1 MSEEIKLVDNEKQVS
16 YKPAS
21 DNCQVLN
28 TVVPKSMAIE
38 QQKFNDRLR
47 IEVGDVDEY
56 VAKKL
61 RYANKD
67 SLCLDKD
74 EKAPDLSKGRTGK
87 FSAEQIDAIAT
98 AIWNHENNG
107 DAIIIADQTGVG
119 KGRIG
124 AGLLRYAYFEK
135 KKIPLFF
142 TEKKHLVNDIFRD
155 LRDIGFDVGVSIG
168 KYEKVKV
175 DKVFTEKDILII
187 LLSDLKKLKG
197 NDISELKVD
206 YSFPDDDEFNINF
219 LIDYLKG
226 SELSAK
232 AAQFDIEGLAEDL
245 KERYEQ
251 EILTNG
257 IYKTVVTPKSEFAYQ
272 QELDEELEKGKVQF
286 RPFLL
291 NSDSFIYDGEGN
303 IYYEKI
309 STKEYEAIYRKNDFG
324 KFDTITFDDIELP
337 SKFKMIGL
345 PYSQI
350 SSGVKIDLP
359 NGGSVDTAKGILLKK
374 YSLNSL
380 LVMDEAHNASGINST
395 GVISKTGE
403 FIRVLMNYSSMV
415 TFISA
420 TFSKRAENMP
430 LYASKT
436 SVREA
441 NLMDDE
447 LVNLFRTGGNSLQES
462 VAAELVR
469 NGQLIRREKLIE
481 GEPPLYLNES
491 LDSQN
496 GMNQIAKL
504 NRVAPVFI
512 EIREFADKVKKAFK
526 DVMEDVSEDDKKKYT
541 FGGNVNR
548 LTFNLFNFFLLGLKV
563 NQTISEAI
571 SNLKNG
577 KKTVITVASTM
588 ESALNNFKKDYLST
602 SKNENQYKVGDE
614 VKNDF
619 SLYMLYLIRYCLT
632 INKIEQVVDD
642 AGRIELVPTK
652 LDIMTSE
659 DVVASNVYNEVK
671 EEYSKLINEISR
683 LYFGISISPIDSIK
697 NGIAN
702 AGYKIDEITG
712 RQRQI
717 VFKDGDQSVGIISS
731 RKIPKVEDV
740 VSKFNNNELDCLI
753 INQSGA
759 TGISLHAKP
768 TEKVN
773 IVYDNAPTTLDN
785 KQEVKARAMIITQM
799 ELDINKEV
807 QKLGRINRTGQVYQP
822 SFTYLTS
829 VIPSEARLNAMM
841 EKKLRSLSA
850 NVNADQNQSNNL
862 FESEDFFSDIAI
874 DPCNKAIDATPD
886 FKVEKVKT
894 AIDIYNLTKLL
905 YFINFDTQRIFYE
918 KFTSFLNEEI
928 TSQIEMGTYKGKMS
942 FKDYSSV
949 SLEKYPFFLGN
960 NDAKT
965 SFGGHSVL
973 EKCEVTMFENKNL
986 EFNIKNKI
994 QDFLDIKFYDEN
1006 YNVKTISYS
1015 SVDKYKEEFLKLIEL
1030 ELKKEAD
1037 SSSKNADKYNTL
1049 NLGLSEEI
1057 KKLKEGLSKYND
1069 LEKAIEIENE
1079 VKSKNSLIKEK
1090 QTEISTAASEGDM
1103 EKLTSLGAEIK
1114 SIKDEL
1120 APLQEKLTKYEDILT
1135 KKSEF
1140 KEVLK
1145 EIKDKEDEIESNN
1158 RYNERMLKRL
1168 DDIKNNV
1175 LKIKEF
1181 LDLIGVVSVLKT
1193 SEEESVW
1200 DTTESKINYSYK
1212 EIKSDYCVV
1221 TKFSVD
1227 FTSLNLN
1234 AMSNFTVGLATITE
1248 TENLA
1253 LSKFLETSAERKP
1266 LYAIKSLGYSY
1277 ENSWNK
1283 IAGKVDTS
1291 YKGVKYIAY
1300 GSMLST
1306 FKLTSNNGYN
1316 GSVIKYSTKEGAI
1329 RIGIEIENRLLD
1341 ERAQKYLYDE
1351 INSRYSSNLAYPI
1364 YFSTNPHNVK
1374 RYINDYLNSAT
1385 SDVYFE
1391 ILTSSGETFI
1401 KFNPYS
1407 DYCSV
1412 YSQKGLN
1419 SKLITDLI
1427 YSSFKRNGL
1436 HTDYEYNKNSVF
1448 AKSNPSNLFSGTRR
1462 IYGLGTPFVQF
1473 FPCSITNVKYSSE
1486 AFVYD
1491 AILEIYKS
1499 DFFKFLEMLYDK
1511 KIFPSSITLTL
1522 TTSNKY
1528 FEQFKEDYIFEQFKD
1543 DILKIEETA
1552 SGVDFVDEAN
1562 GNSKIELIAEKL
1574 IKLLQ

>member
-1 MSEEIKLVDNEKQVS
+1 MSEEIKLVDNDKQVS

-61 RYANKD
+61 HYANKD

-74 EKAPDLSKGRTGK
+74 ENVPDLSKGRTGK

-124 AGLLRYAYFEK
+124 AGLLRYAYLEK
-135 KKIPLFF
+135 KTIPLFF

-155 LRDIGFDVGVSIG
+155 LRDIGFDVGVPIG
-168 KYEKVKV
+168 KIEKVKI

-187 LLSDLKKLKG
+187 LIKDLKKLKD

-206 YSFPDDDEFNINF
+206 YSFPDDDAFNINF

-226 SELSAK
+226 EELSAN

-251 EILTNG
+251 EIMTNG
-257 IYKTVVTPKSEFAYQ
+257 VYKTSISRKLEHVYTEEIKSAKA
-272 QELDEELEKGKVQF
+272 KGKVEF

-291 NSDSFIYDGEGN
+291 NTDSFIYDGEGN

-309 STKEYEAIYRKNDFG
+309 SPKDYDAIYRKKDFG

-337 SKFKMIGL
+337 SQFKMIGL

-350 SSGVKIDLP
+350 SSGVKTELP
-359 NGGSVDTAKGILLKK
+359 NGDFIDTAKGILLKK
-374 YSLNSL
+374 YSNNSV

-415 TFISA
+415 TFVSA

-441 NLMDDE
+441 NLTDDD
-447 LVNLFRTGGNSLQES
+447 LVNLFRKGGNSLQES

-526 DVMEDVSEDDKKKYT
+526 DVMENASAADKDTYT

-588 ESALNNFKKDYLST
+588 ESALSNFKKDYLST
-602 SKNENQYKVGDE
+602 SKNEEEYKIGDE
-614 VKNDF
+614 LKNDF
-619 SLYMLYLIRYCLT
+619 SLYMLYLVRYCMT
-632 INKIEQVVDD
+632 INKIEQVVDNT
-642 AGRIELVPTK
+642 GNIELVPTK

-659 DVVASNVYNEVK
+659 DVIASNVFNEIK
-671 EEYSKLINEISR
+671 EAYAKLISEISS

-697 NGIAN
+697 NGIAY

-717 VFKDGDQSVGIISS
+717 VFKDGDQSVGVISS

-862 FESEDFFSDIAI
+862 FESEDFFSEIAI

-886 FKVEKVKT
+886 FKVENVKT
-894 AIDIYNLTKLL
+894 ANDIYNLTKLL

-918 KFTSFLNEEI
+918 KFSSFLNEEI
-928 TSQIEMGTYKGKMS
+928 SNQIEMGTYKGKMS

-973 EKCEVTMFENKNL
+973 EKCEVTMFQKKNL

-1015 SVDKYKEEFLKLIEL
+1015 SVDKYREEFLKLIES
-1030 ELKKEAD
+1030 ELKKEVD
-1037 SSSKNADKYNTL
+1037 LSDKNNDRYNTS
-1049 NLGLSEEI
+1049 NLGLSAEI
-1057 KKLKEGLSKYND
+1057 KTLKEGLSKYND
-1069 LEKAIEIENE
+1069 LEKAIELENE

-1090 QTEISTAASEGDM
+1090 QTEIATAANEGDM

-1114 SIKDEL
+1114 TIKDEL
-1120 APLQEKLTKYEDILT
+1120 APLEEKLTKYEDILT

-1140 KEVLK
+1140 KEVLR

-1158 RYNERMLKRL
+1158 RYVERMFKRV

-1175 LKIKEF
+1175 LKIKQF
-1181 LDLIGVVSVLKT
+1181 IGLIGVVSVLKT
-1193 SEEESVW
+1193 SEEESIW
-1200 DTTESKINYSYK
+1200 DSNEGKVNYSYK

-1234 AMSNFTVGLATITE
+1234 SMSSFTVGLATITE

-1253 LSKFLETSAERKP
+1253 LSKFLETSSERKP
-1266 LYAIKSLGYSY
+1266 LYDIKSLGYSY
-1277 ENSWNK
+1277 EKSWNK

-1291 YKGVKYIAY
+1291 YTGLKYIAY

-1306 FKLTSNNGYN
+1306 FKLTSNNEYN

-1329 RIGIEIENRLLD
+1329 RIGIEIENKLVD
-1341 ERAQKYLYDE
+1341 AIKQKYVYDE

-1364 YFSTNPHNVK
+1364 YFSTNPHNVS
-1374 RYINDYLNSAT
+1374 RYINGYLDSAT
-1385 SDVYFE
+1385 TDVYFE
-1391 ILTSSGETFI
+1391 ILTTSGETLV

-1407 DYCSV
+1407 DYCDV

-1427 YSSFKRNGL
+1427 YSSFRRIGL
-1436 HTDYEYNKNSVF
+1436 NTNYEYNKNSVF
-1448 AKSNPSNLFSGTRR
+1448 SKSHPDGVFSGTRR

-1473 FPCSITNVKYSSE
+1473 FPCSIKNVKYSSE
-1486 AFVYD
+1486 PFVYD
-1491 AILEIYKS
+1491 AVLQISKS
-1499 DFFKFLEMLYDK
+1499 DFFTFLEMLYNK
-1511 KIFPSSITLTL
+1511 KIFPSAITLTL

-1543 DILKIEETA
+1543 DILKIENTA
-1552 SGVDFVDEAN
+1552 TGVDFVDEAN

>member
-1 MSEEIKLVDNEKQVS
+1 MSNEVKLVNNDKQVS

-38 QQKFNDRLR
+38 QQKFNDRLV
-47 IEVGDVDEY
+47 IELGNVDEY

-61 RYANKD
+61 HYANKD

-74 EKAPDLSKGRTGK
+74 ENAPDLSKGKTGK

-135 KKIPLFF
+135 KTIPLFF

-155 LRDIGFDVGVSIG
+155 LRDIGFDIGVAIG
-168 KYEKVKV
+168 KYEKVKL

-187 LLSDLKKLKG
+187 LLTDLKKLKN

-206 YSFPDDDEFNINF
+206 YSFPDDDEFNITF

-226 SELSAK
+226 EELPVKSAR
-232 AAQFDIEGLAEDL
+232 FDIEGLAEDL

-257 IYKTVVTPKSEFAYQ
+257 VYKTVVTKKSEFTYQ
-272 QELDEELEKGKVQF
+272 KEIDEALKQGKVQF

-309 STKEYEAIYRKNDFG
+309 STKEYDAIYRKNDFK

-359 NGGSVDTAKGILLKK
+359 NGDSIDTAKGVLLKK
-374 YSLNSL
+374 YSFNSL

-441 NLMDDE
+441 SLMDSE
-447 LVNLFRTGGNSLQES
+447 LVDLFKQGGNSLQES

-491 LDSQN
+491 LDSQS

-512 EIREFADKVKKAFK
+512 EIKEFAAKVKKAFK
-526 DVMEDVSEDDKKKYT
+526 DVMNEVGGDEEMAYT

-588 ESALNNFKKDYLST
+588 ESALNNFRKDYLST
-602 SKNENQYKVGDE
+602 ESIPDQYKVGDL

-619 SLYMLYLIRYCLT
+619 SLYMLYLIRYCMT
-632 INKIEQVVDD
+632 INKLETVVDD
-642 AGRIELVPTK
+642 NGQIELVPIK
-652 LDIMTSE
+652 IDIMTSQ
-659 DVVASNVYNEVK
+659 DVIASNVYNEIK
-671 EEYSKLINEISR
+671 ESYFKLIHEISQ
-683 LYFGISISPIDSIK
+683 LDFGISISPIDSIK

-717 VFKDGDQSVGIISS
+717 IFKDGDQSVGVISS

-740 VSKFNNNELDCLI
+740 VSKFNNNETDCLI

-799 ELDINKEV
+799 ELDISKEV
-807 QKLGRINRTGQVYQP
+807 QKLGRINRTGQSYQP

-862 FESEDFFSDIAI
+862 FESEDFFSDIAV

-894 AIDIYNLTKLL
+894 ARDIYNLTKIL

-928 TSQIEMGTYKGKMS
+928 ASQIETNTYKGKMS

-960 NDAKT
+960 NDSKT

-994 QDFLDIKFYDEN
+994 QDFLDIKFHDEY
-1006 YNVKTISYS
+1006 YNVRTISYS
-1015 SVDKYKEEFLKLIEL
+1015 SVDKYKEHFIKLIEL
-1030 ELKKEAD
+1030 ELKKELENT
-1037 SSSKNADKYNTL
+1037 SENTDKYNTL

-1057 KKLKEGLSKYND
+1057 KNLKEELSKYND
-1069 LEKAIEIENE
+1069 LEKGIELENE

-1090 QTEISTAASEGDM
+1090 QTEITTAAADGDM
-1103 EKLTSLGAEIK
+1103 EKLTYLAAEIK
-1114 SIKDEL
+1114 IIKDEL
-1120 APLQEKLTKYEDILT
+1120 VPLQEELAAYEDVLT

-1145 EIKDKEDEIESNN
+1145 EITRKENEVDSNN
-1158 RYNERMLKRL
+1158 RYTKRMASEL

-1181 LDLIGVVSVLKT
+1181 IHLLGLVSVLKT

-1200 DTTESKINYSYK
+1200 DSNDENLKYSYT
-1212 EIKSDYCVV
+1212 EIKNDYCVV
-1221 TKFSVD
+1221 TKFTVD
-1227 FTSLNLN
+1227 FTSINLKV
-1234 AMSNFTVGLATITE
+1234 MSSFIVGLATITE

-1253 LSKFLETSAERKP
+1253 LSKFLKNSSERKP
-1266 LYAIKSLGYSY
+1266 LYSIESLGYSY
-1277 ENSWNK
+1277 EKSWNK
-1283 IAGKVDTS
+1283 LVGKVDTS
-1291 YKGVKYIAY
+1291 YKGIKYIAY

-1341 ERAQKYLYDE
+1341 ARTQRYLYDE
-1351 INSRYSSNLAYPI
+1351 INSRYSTNLAYPI

-1374 RYINDYLNSAT
+1374 RYINSYLGSAI
-1385 SDVYFE
+1385 SNVYFE
-1391 ILTSSGETFI
+1391 ILTSSGETFV
-1401 KFNPYS
+1401 KFDKYS
-1407 DYCSV
+1407 GDCYV

-1427 YSSFKRNGL
+1427 YSSFQRKGL
-1436 HTDYEYNKNSVF
+1436 DAKYEYNKNSVF
-1448 AKSNPSNLFSGTRR
+1448 AKSKPLNLFSGTRK
-1462 IYGLGTPFVQF
+1462 IYGLGQPFVQF
-1473 FPCSITNVKYSSE
+1473 FPCSIENVKYFHES
-1486 AFVYD
+1486 FNYD
-1491 AILEIYKS
+1491 AVLQLRSS
-1499 DFFKFLEMLYDK
+1499 DFFKFLEMLYNK
-1511 KIFPSSITLTL
+1511 EIFPSCITLTL
-1522 TTSNKY
+1522 TTSSKY
-1528 FEQFKEDYIFEQFKD
+1528 FDEFKNDYIFEQFKD
-1543 DILKIEETA
+1543 DVVRVVETPN
-1552 SGVDFVDEAN
+1552 GVDFEEVVD
-1562 GNSKIELIAEKL
+1562 NSNKLESIINELVKI
-1574 IKLLQ
+1574 LQ